1 MKAKRFLA
9 AILTIILMAALLPV
23 TQAEA
28 AGEKTTPSG
37 IPCSEIGSSID
48 TYIAEREA
56 GLASCAVSVYDADG
70 VIYAGY
76 YGYADIEKGVLADAD
91 TVYDWGSA
99 SKLLVW
105 VSVMQLWERGQ
116 IDFDTDI
123 RDYLPEGFLTKLQY
137 PEEKITMLNLMA
149 HNAGFQESFYENQH
163 AASDDLFDTLEEALR
178 FCECHQAF
186 HVGEYTAYSNFGTA
200 LAAYIVER
208 VSGTDYV
215 TYVHKNIFEPLGMEH
230 TALDPRMADNEW
242 VCAQRGKLHCY
253 ERYLDPRD
261 NRDYGP
267 CIAFFQLFPAGS
279 AIGTLEDFTR
289 FGRAL
294 VETDCPLFESNATR
308 DEMFTPL
315 SRYGGTEIARNC
327 HGFWTG
333 DYGVQT
339 LSHLGNT
346 LGCSANLVFDPASGL
361 GIVIMT
367 NEQGEASFN
376 LGLPGL
382 LFGDIVSREE
392 FKDTAI
398 AGECDISGYWRMMRN
413 IVCGAGRANSFSIG
427 PVTPFGRN
435 DDGTYSVKLFGIS
448 LNREVKLVPLNE
460 NVHVLRVGDVT
471 QVYYY
476 GDDLLA
482 VAETDFVRCNP
493 IWTVIC
499 YGFILFGAL
508 CLLTVV
514 IKLLVRAVRK
524 QRVAGRYDSLAD
536 RQILGQQLVYGV
548 SGVIFTAFFLT
559 YKKIPA
565 FTAVS
570 AVLAAALGL
579 GSLVNGAWLC
589 YNTLKSDARAGTK
602 LKQYLWAALSAAY
615 AAFILVMQ
623 LYNFWSL

>member
-1 MKAKRFLA
+1 MKIRKILA
-9 AILTIILMAALLPV
+9 AVLTIILMTALFPV
-23 TQAEA
+23 AQAEA
-28 AGEKTTPSG
+28 ADQKATPSG
-37 IPCSEIGSSID
+37 IPYSEIGSSID
-48 TYIAEREA
+48 AYIAEREA

-70 VIYAGY
+70 VICSGY
-76 YGYADIEKGVLADAD
+76 YGFADIENGVLADAD

-178 FCECHQAF
+178 FCECYQAF
-186 HVGEYTAYSNFGTA
+186 HVGEYTAYSNYGTA

-215 TYVHKNIFEPLGMEH
+215 TYVHENIFEPLGMEH
-230 TALDPRMADNEW
+230 TSLDPRMEDNEW
-242 VCAQRGKLHCY
+242 VRGQRGKLHCY

-279 AIGTLEDFTR
+279 TIGTLEDFTR

-315 SRYGGTEIARNC
+315 SRYGGTEIVRNC

-333 DYGVQT
+333 DYRVQT
-339 LSHLGNT
+339 LGHPGNT
-346 LGCSANLVFDPASGL
+346 LGCSANLVFDPTSGL

-382 LFGDIVSREE
+382 LFGDIASREG

-413 IVCGAGRANSFSIG
+413 IVCGAGRANSFFIG

-435 DDGTYSVKLFGIS
+435 DDGTYSAKLFGIS

-460 NVHVLRVGDVT
+460 NVFILRAGDAT

-476 GDDLLA
+476 GDDMLA

-493 IWTVIC
+493 IWTVTC
-499 YGFILFGAL
+499 YGFVLFGVL
-508 CLLTVV
+508 CLLAVV
-514 IKLLVRAVRK
+514 IKFLVRAVRK
-524 QRVAGRYDSLAD
+524 KRVAGRHDSSAD
-536 RQILGQQLVYGV
+536 RQILSQQLVYGI
-548 SGVIFTAFFLT
+548 SGVIFTALFLT
-559 YKKIPA
+559 YKKISA

-570 AVLAAALGL
+570 AILAGALGL
-579 GSLVNGAWLC
+579 GALVNGALLS
-589 YNTLKSDARAGTK
+589 YNTIISDVRLCTK
-602 LKQYLWAALSAAY
+602 LRQHSWAVLSIAY